1 MSNRTYTDAQ
11 LRAVMARFQVFGDLR
26 TVAPYGS
33 GHINDTFKADL
44 SLGGT
49 PVSYILQRI
58 NSEVFTRPDKVMETI
73 SRVTGHIRA
82 KLAGD
87 PDASRKTLTVVPA
100 RDGLPYARDDEG
112 NWWRLYVFIA
122 GAKTYDVITS
132 PDQAYKA
139 ANAFGRFQDVLADL
153 PAPRLYEVIPAFHNT
168 LSRLAALDAAA
179 EADTCGR
186 RAKVTDELAFVDAR
200 RESAGRLLARNKA
213 GEIPERITHND
224 TKINNVMLDDKTG
237 DGIAV
242 IDLDTVMPG
251 FALYD
256 FGDMVRTATA
266 NAAEDEQDLSKVYS
280 RPEMFEALARGYL
293 AAAKFLVPA
302 ELEELAFSGRLITF
316 TIGVRFL
323 TDYLSGDVY
332 FRTHRP
338 DQNLDRCRTQFKMV
352 RSMEE
357 QSANYEATVK
367 KVAAGR

>member
-26 TVAPYGS
+26 TVVPYGS

-44 SLGGT
+44 SLGGA

-58 NSEVFTRPDKVMETI
+58 NSEIFTRPDKVMETI

-87 PDASRKTLTVVPA
+87 PDASRQTLTVVPA
-100 RDGLPYARDDEG
+100 REGLPYARDDEG

-139 ANAFGRFQDVLADL
+139 ANAFGRCQDVLADL
-153 PAPRLYEVIPAFHNT
+153 PAPRLYEVIPAFHNP

-186 RAKVTDELAFVDAR
+186 SAKVADELAFVDAR

-251 FALYD
+251 LALYD
-256 FGDMVRTATA
+256 FGDMVRTAT
-266 NAAEDEQDLSKVYS
+266 
-280 RPEMFEALARGYL
+280 
-293 AAAKFLVPA
+293 
-302 ELEELAFSGRLITF
+302 
-316 TIGVRFL
+316 
-323 TDYLSGDVY
+323 
-332 FRTHRP
+332 
-338 DQNLDRCRTQFKMV
+338 DRK
-352 RSMEE
+352 
-357 QSANYEATVK
+357 
-367 KVAAGR
+367 